1 MNSKIRSI
9 SHLLRIR
16 QYYKNVLIFVG
27 VFFSERLFDF
37 SLYFSLFLGFI
48 LLCFASSFNYII
60 NDMRDINTDKKHP
73 EKMRKKPLASGDLS
87 ISFAI
92 VLLVFL
98 SIVMVV
104 SLLFLIHNWNFVFM
118 LILVIIT
125 GQLYNHIFK
134 FYAFI
139 DILVLSIGYLWRALA
154 GCVIIEEY
162 ISAWLFLAIFEV
174 AMFLSVAKRRGD
186 LQYLGNDKAIEH
198 KNVYDQYSL
207 KLLDQFYILISGAL
221 FITYSLYLIFKF
233 NLFVPESVKFY
244 EYIAIFT
251 IPLSL
256 YIIMRFMYLTS
267 AKPNI
272 ARSPEKAFLD
282 KGILIAGVI
291 LLGILFISFYFN
303 TFIGIFLP

>member
-1 MNSKIRSI
+1 
-9 SHLLRIR
+9 
-16 QYYKNVLIFVG
+16 
-27 VFFSERLFDF
+27 
-37 SLYFSLFLGFI
+37 
-48 LLCFASSFNYII
+48 
-60 NDMRDINTDKKHP
+60 MRDINTDKKHP